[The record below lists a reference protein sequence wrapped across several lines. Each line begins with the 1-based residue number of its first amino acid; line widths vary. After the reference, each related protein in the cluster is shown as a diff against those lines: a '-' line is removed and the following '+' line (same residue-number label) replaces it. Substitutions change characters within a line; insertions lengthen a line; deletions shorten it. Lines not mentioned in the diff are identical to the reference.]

1 MGGLPIGSPPAY
13 GAPPCLWAA
22 PLPMGS
28 PPILPLPPLSGMWQ
42 LPPGGGFPPVVVTPL
57 WWLPPCGGY
66 PSSPL
71 RWLPPPLR
79 WLPHIMV
86 MHCLK
91 LPACRMKSGKYGR
104 FCDIKRDILLIFL
117 TFHHIWGPNSTQYW
131 CILPRIPNWSSIWWL
146 KHVLNYSMK
155 RDHLACIRVLKV
167 YRGGVTLSGA
177 PALWQTRV
185 SKSR

>member
-13 GAPPCLWAA
+13 GAPPAYGQPPFLWAA
-22 PLPMGS
+22 PQYSPS
-28 PPILPLPPLSGMWQ
+28 PPSVACDSYPPVAVS
-42 LPPGGGFPPVVVTPL
+42 PPVVVTPL
-57 WWLPPCGGY
+57 WWLPLFP
-66 PSSPL
+66 PAVVT
-71 RWLPPPLR
+71 PPLR